1 MKPLKGGLKM
11 GKAKKKVNPKITSSV
26 NRNLDDLAIKE
37 IVRAVKDIGPCWNNK
52 DKRGN
57 PHDPV
62 VVIVCCT
69 LKIFTC
75 RTYDSIES
83 CVKRDRYLQ
92 KLLKEYLDK
101 KGMPGHSV
109 IDRGMEKLTQI
120 YIKKLNKR
128 ITIRLR
134 RKGMIIL
141 VDSTGF
147 SLSTSSKYFDIRI
160 KRDNKKY
167 ENAKLNI
174 LVCANTGIIPAFT
187 ITNWEG
193 KGTGDGTQF
202 RILLKMINKI
212 MMAIGDGAY
221 LSRENCNA
229 VSKKC
234 GKAIFHITE
243 KEAKKI
249 TSKALGSPEWK
260 RMVKLFK
267 KDPEAYNALY
277 HIRSFIESVNSSIKK
292 RWGSFLK
299 SRKKRMQKKELA
311 LKIICYNVKQV
322 LYNKKAE
329 ELGIDLWKE
338 CKQ

>member
-1 MKPLKGGLKM
+1 M

-37 IVRAVKDIGPCWNNK
+37 IVKAVKDIGPCWNNK

-57 PHDPV
+57 PHDSI
-62 VVIVCCT
+62 VVIVSCT

-83 CVKRDRYLQ
+83 YVKRDKYLQ
-92 KLLKEYLDK
+92 KLLKDCLDE

-109 IDRGMEKLTQI
+109 INRGMEKLTQT

-160 KRDNKKY
+160 GRKNSKKN
-167 ENAKLNI
+167 NAKLNI
-174 LVCANTGIIPAFT
+174 LVCAKTGIVPEFS

-202 RILLKMINKI
+202 RKLLKFIDEI
-212 MMAIGDGAY
+212 EMAIGDGAY
-221 LSRENCNA
+221 LSRENCKL
-229 VSKKC
+229 VSKKR

-243 KEAKKI
+243 KEGKKLR
-249 TSKALGSPEWK
+249 TNSRGSDEWK
-260 RMVKLFK
+260 RMVTFFK
-267 KDPEAYNALY
+267 ENPEAYNALY

-311 LKIICYNVKQV
+311 LKVLCYNIKQV
-322 LYNKKAE
+322 LYNKKAD
-329 ELGIDLWKE
+329 ELGISLWKE